1 MVQRATIGKRWSAS
15 RHGEGIPEKERERAI
30 RGIRGELV
38 RQKERGRS
46 TAGSN
51 ASAVGEVVVLGVFV
65 RTSHER
71 SRQCDA
77 KRVPVCIV
85 VWDRCCAF
93 YFINFSPS
101 FSVGLRISPLIV
113 DRKRERKRENDGT
126 LPCDT
131 RVILWVVSVVRQDAV

>member
-1 MVQRATIGKRWSAS
+1 MVRSGALMEGLMVQRATIGKRWSAS
-15 RHGEGIPEKERERAI
+15 RHGISEKERERAI

-77 KRVPVCIV
+77 ERVPVCLV
-85 VWDRCCAF
+85 VLGWCCAF
-93 YFINFSPS
+93 YSINVSPF
-101 FSVGLRISPLIV
+101 FSVGLRISPFVLSTE
-113 DRKRERKRENDGT
+113 RE
-126 LPCDT
+126 
-131 RVILWVVSVVRQDAV
+131 